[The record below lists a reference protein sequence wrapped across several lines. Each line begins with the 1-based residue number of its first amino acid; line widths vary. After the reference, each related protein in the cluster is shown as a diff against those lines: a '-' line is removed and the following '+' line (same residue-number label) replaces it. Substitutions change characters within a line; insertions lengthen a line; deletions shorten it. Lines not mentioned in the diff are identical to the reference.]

1 MKKYTSTS
9 ERETIKVGEEIG
21 KNLKG
26 DEIVILRGELG
37 SGKTY
42 IVKGIC
48 KAFGIEEKSV
58 NSPSF
63 TIMNIYEGEGIKIFH
78 LDLYRL
84 GKDEG
89 EEILT
94 DIEGEGLILVEW
106 GEKIS
111 KNNFKSRIVEIE
123 IKTHLNGERIVT
135 LN

>member
-9 ERETIKVGEEIG
+9 EQETIKIGEEIG

-48 KAFGIEEKSV
+48 KAFGIEEKAI

-63 TIMNIYEGEGIKIFH
+63 TIMNIYEGEKIKIFH

-94 DIEGEGLILVEW
+94 DVEGEGLVLVEW
-106 GEKIS
+106 GEKID
-111 KNNFKSRIVEIE
+111 KDNFDSRIVEIE
-123 IKTHLNGERIVT
+123 IKTPLNGERIITV
-135 LN
+135 N